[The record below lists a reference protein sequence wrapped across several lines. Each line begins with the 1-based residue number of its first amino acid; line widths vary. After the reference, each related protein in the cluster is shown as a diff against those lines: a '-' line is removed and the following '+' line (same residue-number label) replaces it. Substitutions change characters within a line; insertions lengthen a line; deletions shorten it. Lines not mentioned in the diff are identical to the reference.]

1 MPGEKVPENTIHLTL
16 NRYCGY
22 DFRFCIFPWSHTS
35 EDDPG
40 KLYYRNFWKII
51 YIFSGSC
58 RKFIDGES
66 YEVRP
71 NMLLLVHPEERTRF
85 EVPPGE
91 KLELC
96 NVIFAPELIE
106 FGRPLLESHVE
117 FMNFFKPV
125 KPVLNR
131 AQRRRLYMQDAEPV
145 TGNLIRSMLREF
157 EQVKPG
163 YRSIIR
169 LQLVELL
176 CRMARRSERM
186 LRRSN
191 GEMMAKQAADYIC
204 EHYRELQNADELAGK
219 FGVSRQYLHRIF
231 SRFYGCSVNRA
242 LCRHRLMV
250 ACRLLQEA
258 PLRSISEICYAVGFN
273 DLSYS
278 YRKFREEFGCVPGE
292 MRRNAMPAAT
302 EEGR

>member
-1 MPGEKVPENTIHLTL
+1 M
-16 NRYCGY
+16 
-22 DFRFCIFPWSHTS
+22 
-35 EDDPG
+35 
-40 KLYYRNFWKII
+40 LYYRNFWKII
-51 YIFSGSC
+51 YIVSGSC

-66 YEVRP
+66 YEIRP

-91 KLELC
+91 TLELY

-106 FGRPLLESHVE
+106 FGRPLLESHTE

-131 AQRRRLYMQDAEPV
+131 AQRRRLYMQEAEPV
-145 TGNLIRSMLREF
+145 MGNLIRSMFREF
-157 EQVKPG
+157 EQVKPD

-176 CRMARRSERM
+176 CRMARRSERAM
-186 LRRSN
+186 RRN
-191 GEMMAKQAADYIC
+191 HGEMMAKQVADYIS
-204 EHYRELQNADELAGK
+204 EHYRELQNADELAGV

-250 ACRLLQEA
+250 ACRFLQET

-273 DLSYS
+273 DLSYF

-292 MRRNAMPAAT
+292 LRRNFSLTAFGKMQ
-302 EEGR
+302 